1 MHLSGEVFIN
11 GQPAPIGTVVT
22 ANSEDGGEIARYV
35 VRKAGRYGVMHIR
48 ETSRIQRGDVITLA
62 VDGQTVDSNV
72 DKSRFIGGEYIVWDG
87 ESKSIKRDVAVHVE

>member
-1 MHLSGEVFIN
+1 
-11 GQPAPIGTVVT
+11 
-22 ANSEDGGEIARYV
+22 
-35 VRKAGRYGVMHIR
+35 MHIR